1 MGVISNVFFINV
13 FVAGTCN
20 CGATCKCT
28 NCQCTTCKKS
38 KWTSKPF
45 TLCVSFSL
53 RWLNLISSVVT
64 GCCPCCPSGCSKCAS
79 GCVCKGNSCGSSCC
93 QWGGRRDVLLQQCDF
108 VHLYLSLFCIA
119 VSFYGINDLPVIQI
133 WLFNVVNHLTKSIE
147 GVGKKCTDLYCYN

>member
-53 RWLNLISSVVT
+53 LNLISSVVT